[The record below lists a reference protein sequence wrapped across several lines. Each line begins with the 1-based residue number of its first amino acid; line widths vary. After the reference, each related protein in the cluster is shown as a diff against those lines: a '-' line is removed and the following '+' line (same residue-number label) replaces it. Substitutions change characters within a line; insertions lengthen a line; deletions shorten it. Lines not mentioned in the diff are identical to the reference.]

1 MNQIS
6 VSELKTNPSKY
17 IAMLSEGDIYITKN
31 NKRVAKL
38 TSPVRDKVS
47 AAMSLFDILPNSA
60 ALDDSRTERLG

>member
-60 ALDDSRTERLG
+60 ALDDSRTDRLG

>member
-31 NKRVAKL
+31 NKSERIN
-38 TSPVRDKVS
+38 S
-47 AAMSLFDILPNSA
+47 SLIILKANID
-60 ALDDSRTERLG
+60 L

>member
-47 AAMSLFDILPNSA
+47 AALSLFDILPNSA

>member
-6 VSELKTNPSKY
+6 VSEFKTNPSKY

>member
-17 IAMLSEGDIYITKN
+17 IAMLGEGDIYITKN